1 MGWWSS
7 GAPEPAPKGRRGK
20 AGSAGKKRPAGKKT
34 SRKASAQKPANRRGA
49 KPASSRQNNKRKPQ
63 RHSGMS
69 ARGQTASGGRRGNG
83 GRNRGG
89 RGAGAQA
96 GRPRRRG
103 FHALI
108 YWGTVAAIWG
118 AIAFGA
124 LIFYY
129 SQTLPNPLIAGLSQR
144 GQSMKVL
151 AADGSILAERGLSK
165 NYVRLS
171 DLPRHV
177 ADAVVAIE
185 DRRFYSHLGFDPV
198 GFGRAMVENIKA
210 RRWVQGGS
218 TLTQQLAKNLFL
230 SSDRTV
236 KRKLREMGMALWLE
250 YKFHKDEILEL
261 YLNRVY
267 FGHQAYGI
275 DQAARRYFGKHATK
289 LTLPEAAMLA
299 GALKAPS
306 LLNPKRNIK
315 AARARADLVLAA
327 MSDAGFISPLTAKTA
342 SLSPAKVQK
351 RDLPINS
358 NYIADWIAELVPEYV
373 TDFSSDLVIETSI
386 NKGLQTAANKFVN
399 AHLNKN
405 GKRYRVGQAAVVTM
419 APNGA
424 VKAIIGG
431 KNYQKSQFNRAIHS
445 RRQTGSVFKPMVYLT
460 ALEAGFRPDSIIFDE
475 PTKFNNWQPK
485 NYKNKY
491 HGQIPLTTALA
502 LSSNVA
508 AVKLMGTVGV
518 AKTIATARRL
528 GMRGEMKRH
537 LSLALGTAEQSL
549 MGMTASYAP
558 FANGGRGVVPFV
570 ITRIRTV
577 KGRELYR
584 HQAHTLGQV
593 IEASHVNE
601 MNAMLR
607 QVVQR
612 GTGRGARLGDH
623 DYAGKTGTTQNFRD
637 GWFIGYSGYFI
648 TGVWVGNDNGR
659 PMKRV
664 TGGGLPTRI
673 WSDVMK
679 AAHKGLP
686 PRWMVAT
693 SREPVSYDGW
703 REVGATRRIKPQFF
717 EKALR

>member
-1 MGWWSS
+1 
-7 GAPEPAPKGRRGK
+7 
-20 AGSAGKKRPAGKKT
+20 
-34 SRKASAQKPANRRGA
+34 
-49 KPASSRQNNKRKPQ
+49 
-63 RHSGMS
+63 MS
-69 ARGQTASGGRRGNG
+69 ARGNGRGQAGGRSGNG
-83 GRNRGG
+83 RRD
-89 RGAGAQA
+89 GAS
-96 GRPRRRG
+96 RPKRRG
-103 FHALI
+103 FYALV

-129 SQTLPNPLIAGLSQR
+129 SQTLPNPLIAGLSKR

-151 AADGSILAERGLSK
+151 AADGSTLAVRGLSK

-171 DLPRHV
+171 DLPKHV
-177 ADAVVAIE
+177 ANAVVAIE
-185 DRRFYSHLGFDPV
+185 DRRFYSHPGFDPV
-198 GFGRAMVENIKA
+198 GFGRAMAENIKA

-230 SSDRTV
+230 SSDRTL

-289 LTLPEAAMLA
+289 LTLSEAAMLA

-315 AARARADLVLAA
+315 AARARAELVLAA
-327 MSDAGFISPLTAKTA
+327 MSEAGFITPLTAKTA

-373 TDFSSDLVIETSI
+373 RDFSSDLVIETTI
-386 NKGLQTAANKFVN
+386 DNRLQNSANKFVK
-399 AHLNKN
+399 AHLKKN
-405 GKRYRVGQAAVVTM
+405 GKRSHVGQAAVVTM
-419 APNGA
+419 APDGA

-431 KNYQKSQFNRAIHS
+431 KDYQKSQFNRAIHS

-475 PTKFNNWQPK
+475 PTRFNNWQPK
-485 NYKNKY
+485 NYKDKY

-549 MGMTASYAP
+549 IAMTASYAP

-570 ITRIRTV
+570 IKRIRTV
-577 KGRELYR
+577 RGRELYR
-584 HQAHTLGQV
+584 HKAHNLGQV
-593 IEASHVNE
+593 VEASHVNE
-601 MNAMLR
+601 MNSMLR

-612 GTGRGARLGDH
+612 GTGRGARLGEH

-673 WSDVMK
+673 WSDVMGV
-679 AAHKGLP
+679 AHKGLA

-693 SREPVSYDGW
+693 SRAPVSYDGW